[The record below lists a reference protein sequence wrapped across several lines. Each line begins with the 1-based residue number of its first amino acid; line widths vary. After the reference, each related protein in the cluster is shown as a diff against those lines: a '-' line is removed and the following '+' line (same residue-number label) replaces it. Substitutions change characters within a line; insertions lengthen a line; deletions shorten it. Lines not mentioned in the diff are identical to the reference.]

1 MIFTWAS
8 RTDVGRTRT
17 LNEDSLWPTQPG
29 LTGDSLIV
37 AVADGMGGHVAG
49 EVASATAIDAVIGTG
64 GDPALRIQ
72 AANVAI
78 RTVVNDRPHLDG
90 MGTTVTLGIFD
101 PEGTLEVGHVGDSRL
116 YRLRDQDLEQLTA
129 DHSFV
134 AEMLAAG
141 KMDAE
146 TAASH
151 PYRSVLTRSVGVDP
165 DLEVTRYTFDLEVG
179 DRLLFCSDGL
189 NVMLDDEAIHTTLQ
203 ELNDPDEAVRALI
216 DAANEA
222 GGLDNISAI
231 VVDALDDP
239 AN

>member
-8 RTDVGRTRT
+8 LTDVGRTRE
-17 LNEDSLWPTQPG
+17 LNEDALWPTEPG
-29 LTGDSLIV
+29 LTGDALIV

-49 EVASATAIDAVIGTG
+49 EVASATAIDAVVGTG
-64 GDPALRIQ
+64 GDPVLRIQ

-78 RTVVNDRPHLDG
+78 RTMVEDRPHLAG

-101 PEGTLEVGHVGDSRL
+101 PEGSLDVGHVGDSRL
-116 YRLRDQDLEQLTA
+116 YRLRGGVLEQLTT

-134 AEMLAAG
+134 AEMQAAG
-141 KMDAE
+141 KMDPE
-146 TAASH
+146 TAANH

-165 DLEVTRYTFDLEVG
+165 DLDVARYTFDVEPG

-189 NVMLDDEAIHTTLQ
+189 NSMIDDAAIASLLDEHTDP
-203 ELNDPDEAVRALI
+203 NDAVRGLV

-222 GGLDNISAI
+222 GGVDNTSVV
-231 VVDALDDP
+231 VVDVMDDT
-239 AN
+239 AS